1 MDHSTFFRLTGYTL
15 LGLLVGA
22 LFIGV
27 AQVNDQKRVV
37 GYDRGTSLEAHCAP
51 GHAAFFTN
59 RERLAVFMEKADGRV
74 SAQPVFRGGQIT
86 GLACDP
92 RSGELIVATEHGERR
107 VYIAQARADG
117 RELALMP

>member
-1 MDHSTFFRLTGYTL
+1 MDPSNLSRLTGYTL
-15 LGLLVGA
+15 LGVLVGV
-22 LFIGV
+22 LFVAV

-37 GYDRGTSLEAHCAP
+37 GYDPATSLEARCTP

-59 RERLAVFMEKADGRV
+59 RERLAVFMEKPDGRV
-74 SAQPVFRGGQIT
+74 SAQPVYRGGQIT
-86 GLACDP
+86 AVACDP
-92 RSGELIVATEHGERR
+92 RSGELIVATDRGERR